1 MLIILNNKLS
11 NKKKFFIAL
20 TKIYGINYNYSINL
34 SQRLGITHLANVSNL
49 SLALVKKIS
58 KAINKEC
65 IIDKELKAHFSINI
79 QSKVKLKTYQGR
91 RHLQGLPVN
100 GQNTKNNSKTAKK
113 LLR

>member
-1 MLIILNNKLS
+1 MVIILNNKLL
-11 NKKKFFIAL
+11 NKKKVYIAL

-34 SQRLGITHLANVSNL
+34 SKRLGITNFATVSNL
-49 SLALVKKIS
+49 SLDLIKKIS
-58 KAINKEC
+58 KIINKES
-65 IIDKELKAHFSINI
+65 IIDKELKANFYMNI
-79 QSKVKLKTYQGR
+79 QNKIKLKIYQGR